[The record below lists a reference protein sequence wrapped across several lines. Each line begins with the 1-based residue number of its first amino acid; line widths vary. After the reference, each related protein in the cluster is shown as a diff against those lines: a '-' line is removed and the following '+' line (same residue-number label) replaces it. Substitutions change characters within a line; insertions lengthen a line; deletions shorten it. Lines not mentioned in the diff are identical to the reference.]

1 MAAFTVELGSGRRVT
16 VRPAPSDTLQ
26 SVVVTACKQLPNA
39 KPTESYE
46 LVHKNSVLPLSTIV
60 RLANLPQGATLE
72 LRLVSSATARAQ
84 ATAVIKVALQI
95 VGAGRIIDDFAP
107 TATLWDVLATAERRT
122 SGTLNL
128 TARYVAPEKTA
139 AQRMPRG
146 MSGFLK
152 DLYTTKV
159 QSDSKSS
166 PAPGPAESDVIYQQ
180 PVVVLLNKEYATND
194 VLQATTLRS
203 LGFTGGSLM
212 VRLSFRD
219 TPANMDDIH
228 RATSTATTLPKSPE
242 SPVTHPLS
250 FGCQS
255 KQPVKEPSGDD
266 QNQDSK
272 PVHAAEPCDSAIA
285 AAPND
290 TSSEPRGLCSDPRGL
305 CSEPSPAE
313 DASVIKPIET
323 KTKPSDAHKV
333 RVFDAPPTNT
343 SSLASR
349 IELPES
355 FYDIGNDDVKILVS
369 AQRARQ
375 TESERGFASRQA
387 HESAAL
393 QRRAAFIDRYPETA
407 IRFRFPDQVQIQAS
421 FASSVPV
428 SELYKFVARALRD
441 PQLLQTLFVQP
452 PVKNLDPLSKESLL
466 DAKLTPAAVVHVRL
480 SKDAG
485 LRPETLLLLH
495 PNTSALAEPLEI
507 PVVATAS
514 SSTQSPTMQAPPVS
528 SSSQSPSAR
537 KESKMAEKQNS
548 KSTEK
553 QGAPKLPKWLLAG
566 QRRS

>member
-39 KPTESYE
+39 KPAESYE

-84 ATAVIKVALQI
+84 ASAVIKVALQI

-107 TATLWDVLATAERRT
+107 TATLWDVLVTAERRS

-128 TARYVAPEKTA
+128 TARFVAPEKTA
-139 AQRMPRG
+139 AQRISRG

-152 DLYTTKV
+152 DLYTSNM
-159 QSDSKSS
+159 QSDSAPNPAPS
-166 PAPGPAESDVIYQQ
+166 PAENDVIYQQ

-194 VLQATTLRS
+194 ILQATTLRS

-219 TPANMDDIH
+219 TPASMDDMH
-228 RATSTATTLPKSPE
+228 RAASTTTTPPMSPDSPATQ
-242 SPVTHPLS
+242 PLS
-250 FGCQS
+250 FGCHS
-255 KQPVKEPSGDD
+255 KQPVKESDEGDR
-266 QNQDSK
+266 NQDNK
-272 PVHAAEPCDSAIA
+272 PLQAAEPCDSDVAVA
-285 AAPND
+285 QNEA
-290 TSSEPRGLCSDPRGL
+290 SSEPRDTQ
-305 CSEPSPAE
+305 
-313 DASVIKPIET
+313 VIKPTET
-323 KTKPSDAHKV
+323 KTKPSDTHTI
-333 RVFDAPPTNT
+333 RVFDAPTANT

-355 FYDIGNDDVKILVS
+355 FYDIGNDDVKLLVS

-387 HESAAL
+387 HEAAAL

-421 FASSVPV
+421 FASSAPV
-428 SELYKFVARALRD
+428 SELYKFVSRALRD
-441 PQLLQTLFVQP
+441 PHLLQTLFVQP
-452 PVKNLDPLSKESLL
+452 PVQNLDPQSAKSLL

-485 LRPETLLLLH
+485 LRPETLSLLH
-495 PNTSALAEPLEI
+495 PATSALAEPLEI
-507 PVVATAS
+507 PVVAAAP
-514 SSTQSPTMQAPPVS
+514 SSTQSPIVQAPLVS
-528 SSSQSPSAR
+528 SSSQSPSAH
-537 KESKMAEKQNS
+537 KQESKTES
-548 KSTEK
+548 KTNEK

>member
-39 KPTESYE
+39 KPAESYE

-84 ATAVIKVALQI
+84 ASAVIKVALQI

-107 TATLWDVLATAERRT
+107 TATLWDVLVTAERRS

-128 TARYVAPEKTA
+128 TARFVAPEKTA
-139 AQRMPRG
+139 AQSISRG

-152 DLYTTKV
+152 DLYTSNV
-159 QSDSKSS
+159 QSGSASNPAPS
-166 PAPGPAESDVIYQQ
+166 PAENDVIYQQ

-219 TPANMDDIH
+219 TPANMDDMH
-228 RATSTATTLPKSPE
+228 RATSTATTPPKSPD
-242 SPVTHPLS
+242 SPATQPLS
-250 FGCQS
+250 FGCHS
-255 KQPVKEPSGDD
+255 KLPVKESDKDD
-266 QNQDSK
+266 RNQDTK
-272 PVHAAEPCDSAIA
+272 PVHAAEPY
-285 AAPND
+285 
-290 TSSEPRGLCSDPRGL
+290 TQ
-305 CSEPSPAE
+305 
-313 DASVIKPIET
+313 VIKPTET
-323 KTKPSDAHKV
+323 KTKPSDTHTI
-333 RVFDAPPTNT
+333 RVFDAPPANT

-355 FYDIGNDDVKILVS
+355 FYDIGNDDVKLLVS

-387 HESAAL
+387 HEAAAL

-421 FASSVPV
+421 FASSAPV
-428 SELYKFVARALRD
+428 SELYKFVSRALRD
-441 PQLLQTLFVQP
+441 PHLLQTLFVQP
-452 PVKNLDPLSKESLL
+452 PVQNLDPQSAESLL

-485 LRPETLLLLH
+485 LRPETLSLLH
-495 PNTSALAEPLEI
+495 PATSALAEPLEI
-507 PVVATAS
+507 PVVAAAPS
-514 SSTQSPTMQAPPVS
+514 SIQSPIVQAPLVS
-528 SSSQSPSAR
+528 SSSQSPSAH
-537 KESKMAEKQNS
+537 KQESKTES
-548 KSTEK
+548 KTNEK

>member
-39 KPTESYE
+39 KPAESYE

-84 ATAVIKVALQI
+84 ASAVIKVALQI

-107 TATLWDVLATAERRT
+107 TATLWDVLVTAERRS

-128 TARYVAPEKTA
+128 TARFVAPEKTA
-139 AQRMPRG
+139 AQSISRG

-152 DLYTTKV
+152 DLYTSNM
-159 QSDSKSS
+159 QSGSASNPAPS
-166 PAPGPAESDVIYQQ
+166 PAENDVIYQQ

-219 TPANMDDIH
+219 TPANMDDMH
-228 RATSTATTLPKSPE
+228 RATSTATTPPKSPD
-242 SPVTHPLS
+242 SPATQPLS
-250 FGCQS
+250 FGCHS
-255 KQPVKEPSGDD
+255 KLPVNESDKDD
-266 QNQDSK
+266 RNQDTK
-272 PVHAAEPCDSAIA
+272 PVHAAEPCDSDVA
-285 AAPND
+285 ATQND
-290 TSSEPRGLCSDPRGL
+290 TSSEPKGL
-305 CSEPSPAE
+305 CSEPKGLCSEPNPAE
-313 DASVIKPIET
+313 DTQVIKPTET
-323 KTKPSDAHKV
+323 KTKPSDTHTI
-333 RVFDAPPTNT
+333 RVFDAPPANT

-355 FYDIGNDDVKILVS
+355 FYDIGNDDVKLLVS

-387 HESAAL
+387 HEAAAL

-421 FASSVPV
+421 FASSAPV
-428 SELYKFVARALRD
+428 SELYKFVSRALRD
-441 PQLLQTLFVQP
+441 PHLLQTLFVQP
-452 PVKNLDPLSKESLL
+452 PVQNLDPQSAESLL

-485 LRPETLLLLH
+485 LRPETLSLLH
-495 PNTSALAEPLEI
+495 PATSALAEPLEI
-507 PVVATAS
+507 PVVAAAPS
-514 SSTQSPTMQAPPVS
+514 SIQSPIVQAPLVS
-528 SSSQSPSAR
+528 SSSQSPSAH
-537 KESKMAEKQNS
+537 KQESKTES
-548 KSTEK
+548 KTNEK

>member
-39 KPTESYE
+39 KPAESYE

-84 ATAVIKVALQI
+84 ASAVIKVALQI

-107 TATLWDVLATAERRT
+107 TATLWDVLVTAERRS

-128 TARYVAPEKTA
+128 TARFVAPEKTA
-139 AQRMPRG
+139 AQSISRG

-152 DLYTTKV
+152 DLYTSNV
-159 QSDSKSS
+159 QSDSASNPAPS
-166 PAPGPAESDVIYQQ
+166 PAEHDVIYQQ

-219 TPANMDDIH
+219 TPANMDDMH
-228 RATSTATTLPKSPE
+228 RATSTATTPPKSPD
-242 SPVTHPLS
+242 SPATQPLS
-250 FGCQS
+250 FGCHS
-255 KQPVKEPSGDD
+255 KLPVNESDKDD
-266 QNQDSK
+266 RNQDTK
-272 PVHAAEPCDSAIA
+272 PVHAAEPCDSDVA
-285 AAPND
+285 ATQND
-290 TSSEPRGLCSDPRGL
+290 TSSEPKGL
-305 CSEPSPAE
+305 CSEPKGLCSEPNPAE
-313 DASVIKPIET
+313 DTQVIKPTET
-323 KTKPSDAHKV
+323 KTKPSDTHTI
-333 RVFDAPPTNT
+333 RVFDAPPANT

-355 FYDIGNDDVKILVS
+355 FYDIGNDDVKLLVS

-387 HESAAL
+387 HEAAAL

-421 FASSVPV
+421 FASSAPV
-428 SELYKFVARALRD
+428 SELYKFVSRALRD
-441 PQLLQTLFVQP
+441 PHLLQTLFVQP
-452 PVKNLDPLSKESLL
+452 PVQNLDPQSAESLL

-485 LRPETLLLLH
+485 LRPETLSLLH
-495 PNTSALAEPLEI
+495 PATSALAEPLEI
-507 PVVATAS
+507 PVVAAAPS
-514 SSTQSPTMQAPPVS
+514 SIQSPIVQAPLVS
-528 SSSQSPSAR
+528 SSSQSPSAH
-537 KESKMAEKQNS
+537 KQESKTES
-548 KSTEK
+548 KTNEK

>member
-39 KPTESYE
+39 KPAESYE

-84 ATAVIKVALQI
+84 ASAVIKVALQI

-107 TATLWDVLATAERRT
+107 TATLWDVLVTAERRS

-128 TARYVAPEKTA
+128 TARFVAPEKTA
-139 AQRMPRG
+139 AQSISRG

-152 DLYTTKV
+152 DLYTSNV
-159 QSDSKSS
+159 QSGSASNPAPS
-166 PAPGPAESDVIYQQ
+166 PAENDVIYQQ

-219 TPANMDDIH
+219 TPANMDDMH
-228 RATSTATTLPKSPE
+228 RATSTATTPPKSPD
-242 SPVTHPLS
+242 SPATQPLS
-250 FGCQS
+250 FGCHS
-255 KQPVKEPSGDD
+255 KLPAKESDEGDR
-266 QNQDSK
+266 NQDTK
-272 PVHAAEPCDSAIA
+272 PVHAAEPCDSGVA
-285 AAPND
+285 AAQND
-290 TSSEPRGLCSDPRGL
+290 TSTEPKGL
-305 CSEPSPAE
+305 CSEPKGLCSEPNPAE
-313 DASVIKPIET
+313 DTQVIKPTET
-323 KTKPSDAHKV
+323 KTKPSDTHTI
-333 RVFDAPPTNT
+333 RVFDAPPANT

-355 FYDIGNDDVKILVS
+355 FYDIGNDDVKLLVS

-387 HESAAL
+387 HEAAAL
-393 QRRAAFIDRYPETA
+393 QRRAAFIDRHPETA

-421 FASSVPV
+421 FASSAPV
-428 SELYKFVARALRD
+428 SELYKFVSRALRD
-441 PQLLQTLFVQP
+441 PHFLQTLFVQP
-452 PVKNLDPLSKESLL
+452 PVQNLDPQCAESLL
-466 DAKLTPAAVVHVRL
+466 D
-480 SKDAG
+480 
-485 LRPETLLLLH
+485 
-495 PNTSALAEPLEI
+495 
-507 PVVATAS
+507 
-514 SSTQSPTMQAPPVS
+514 
-528 SSSQSPSAR
+528 
-537 KESKMAEKQNS
+537 
-548 KSTEK
+548 
-553 QGAPKLPKWLLAG
+553 
-566 QRRS
+566 

>member
-39 KPTESYE
+39 KPAESYE

-84 ATAVIKVALQI
+84 ASAVIKVALQI

-107 TATLWDVLATAERRT
+107 TATLWDVLVTAERRS

-128 TARYVAPEKTA
+128 TARFVAPEKTA
-139 AQRMPRG
+139 AQSISRG

-152 DLYTTKV
+152 DLYTSNV
-159 QSDSKSS
+159 QSGSASNPAPS
-166 PAPGPAESDVIYQQ
+166 PAENDVIYQQ

-219 TPANMDDIH
+219 TPANMDDMH
-228 RATSTATTLPKSPE
+228 RATSTATTPPKSPD
-242 SPVTHPLS
+242 SPATQPLS
-250 FGCQS
+250 FGCHS
-255 KQPVKEPSGDD
+255 KLPVKESDKDD
-266 QNQDSK
+266 RNQDTK
-272 PVHAAEPCDSAIA
+272 PVHAAEPCDSDVA
-285 AAPND
+285 AAQND
-290 TSSEPRGLCSDPRGL
+290 TSSEPKGL
-305 CSEPSPAE
+305 CSEPKGLCSEPNPAE
-313 DASVIKPIET
+313 DTQVIKPTET
-323 KTKPSDAHKV
+323 KTKPSDTHTI
-333 RVFDAPPTNT
+333 RVFDAPPANT

-355 FYDIGNDDVKILVS
+355 FYDIGNDDVKLLVS

-387 HESAAL
+387 HEAAAL

-421 FASSVPV
+421 FASSAPV
-428 SELYKFVARALRD
+428 SELYKFVSRALRD
-441 PQLLQTLFVQP
+441 PHFLQTLFVQP
-452 PVKNLDPLSKESLL
+452 PVQNLDPQCAESLL

-485 LRPETLLLLH
+485 LRPETLSLLN
-495 PNTSALAEPLEI
+495 PDTSALAEPLEI
-507 PVVATAS
+507 PVVAAAP
-514 SSTQSPTMQAPPVS
+514 SSTQLPIVQAPLVS
-528 SSSQSPSAR
+528 SSSQSPSAH
-537 KESKMAEKQNS
+537 KQESKTES
-548 KSTEK
+548 KTNEK

>member
-39 KPTESYE
+39 KPAESYE

-84 ATAVIKVALQI
+84 ASAVIKVALQI

-107 TATLWDVLATAERRT
+107 TATLWDVLVTAERRS

-128 TARYVAPEKTA
+128 TARFVAPEKTA
-139 AQRMPRG
+139 AQSISRG

-152 DLYTTKV
+152 DLYTSNM
-159 QSDSKSS
+159 QSGSASNPAPS
-166 PAPGPAESDVIYQQ
+166 PAENDVIYQQ

-219 TPANMDDIH
+219 TPANMDDMH
-228 RATSTATTLPKSPE
+228 RATSTATTPPKSPD
-242 SPVTHPLS
+242 SPATQPLS
-250 FGCQS
+250 FGCHS
-255 KQPVKEPSGDD
+255 KLPAKESDEGDR
-266 QNQDSK
+266 NQDTK
-272 PVHAAEPCDSAIA
+272 PVHAAEPCDSGVA
-285 AAPND
+285 AAQND
-290 TSSEPRGLCSDPRGL
+290 TSTEPKGL
-305 CSEPSPAE
+305 CSEPKGLCSEPNPAE
-313 DASVIKPIET
+313 DTQVIKPTET
-323 KTKPSDAHKV
+323 KTKPSDTHTI
-333 RVFDAPPTNT
+333 RVFDAPPANT

-355 FYDIGNDDVKILVS
+355 FYDIGNDDVKLLVS

-387 HESAAL
+387 HEAAAL
-393 QRRAAFIDRYPETA
+393 QRRAAFIDRHPETA

-421 FASSVPV
+421 FASSAPV
-428 SELYKFVARALRD
+428 SELYKFVSRALRD
-441 PQLLQTLFVQP
+441 PHFLQTLFVQP
-452 PVKNLDPLSKESLL
+452 PVQNLDPQCAESLL

-485 LRPETLLLLH
+485 LRPETLSLLN
-495 PNTSALAEPLEI
+495 PDTSALAEPLEI
-507 PVVATAS
+507 PVVAAAP
-514 SSTQSPTMQAPPVS
+514 SSTQLPIVQAPLVS
-528 SSSQSPSAR
+528 SSSQSPSAH
-537 KESKMAEKQNS
+537 KQESKTES
-548 KSTEK
+548 KTNEK

>member
-26 SVVVTACKQLPNA
+26 SVVVAACKQLPNA
-39 KPTESYE
+39 KPAESYE

-72 LRLVSSATARAQ
+72 LRPVSSATARAQ
-84 ATAVIKVALQI
+84 ANAVIKVALQI

-107 TATLWDVLATAERRT
+107 TATLWDVLATAERR
-122 SGTLNL
+122 SSATLNL

-159 QSDSKSS
+159 LSDPASS
-166 PAPGPAESDVIYQQ
+166 PTPGPAENDVIYQQ

-219 TPANMDDIH
+219 TLANMDDMH
-228 RATSTATTLPKSPE
+228 RATSTVSTPPMSPDSPATQ
-242 SPVTHPLS
+242 PLS
-250 FGCQS
+250 FGCHS
-255 KQPVKEPSGDD
+255 KQPVKQSSGDD
-266 QNQDSK
+266 RNQDSK
-272 PVHAAEPCDSAIA
+272 SVQAAEPCDSAVA

-290 TSSEPRGLCSDPRGL
+290 TSSEQRGLS
-305 CSEPSPAE
+305 SEPIPAE
-313 DASVIKPIET
+313 DTNAIKPTET
-323 KTKPSDAHKV
+323 KAKPSDSHNI
-333 RVFDAPPTNT
+333 RVFDAPSANT
-343 SSLASR
+343 APLASQ

-355 FYDIGNDDVKILVS
+355 FYDIGSDDVKLLVS

-421 FASSVPV
+421 FASSARV
-428 SELYKFVARALRD
+428 SELYKFVSRALRD

-452 PVKNLDPLSKESLL
+452 PVQNLDPLGTESLL

-485 LRPETLLLLH
+485 LRPETLLLLN
-495 PNTSALAEPLEI
+495 PTTSALAEPLEI
-507 PVVATAS
+507 PVVAAAS

-528 SSSQSPSAR
+528 SSSQSPSAH
-537 KESKMAEKQNS
+537 KQEPKAAEKQES